1 MGIWGIVVRYVVI
14 GCALFLSACGGGGGG
29 DDGGSGTANTPAP
42 PPPASE
48 IGPDGGTVNGPNGT
62 KVVVPPGALAVNTP
76 IAITQIAASAV
87 PLPSGITPIG
97 ATFAFTP
104 HGTTFAVPVTVTLP
118 FDPASVPAGSLPQFM
133 KTNAQNQWQDIA
145 DPVFGATSVSGQVT
159 SFSDLM
165 TGLLLSA
172 PRRVWE
178 FSHIPGTHAKAV
190 PLAPPNHGGRQPED
204 VPSGRSVSDIVEFG
218 PALFDEPVTDLAAS
232 LPPDQIANGH
242 AFGSANGVTYGV
254 LAEAPDGELGGPDP
268 IGSKTNLIQRQTFTV
283 TAANPTLR
291 VKLTK
296 VRILLTDF
304 NGPTGPTGGIA
315 PIKGEVKFN
324 LSASKGI
331 ATPFLLAKGHAHV
344 FGADNNFF
352 PRAANLT
359 PSNIVG
365 GLWNNESFNS
375 RTGVVGFSI
384 VNGQPTLDP
393 LGTVAPGSCPG
404 TFGLMELKATIP
416 IDIPISD
423 FKEGD
428 VLFLRSEVTAETYNR
443 RGGGSPLDCE
453 GSSASA
459 FIRDP
464 LEIGGVEWEFTGLQP
479 SETSAEDNFD
489 ESARLD
495 PAVCE
500 TQPNPDPEAGTLQF
514 EASTFTVDEFEGS
527 IPTVAITRTGGSK
540 GAISA
545 TFTTSD
551 GSATAG
557 DDYQAM
563 NTTVFFSDGEQGVQ
577 IVPIPITPDLFAE
590 LGETV
595 NMTLSEPA
603 GCGALGA
610 QTTAVMTILDN
621 RVNTPNQPSGLDP
634 TFDTDGKVTTNFG
647 GDDSAMAI
655 QPDGKIVMVGG
666 SISDFVLARYN
677 TNGSLDT
684 TFGTNGLVTHN
695 MLTGT
700 AEEIAR
706 AVAIQSDGKIIV
718 AGHTGQF
725 GRPGRPAGNRFDH
738 AVVRYN
744 ANGSVDTTFGA
755 GGVASSLI
763 GRIFAMALQ
772 PDGGIIVVGDAP
784 QPEDMMVAR
793 YNPNGNL
800 DLTFG
805 EGGFRLFDFDLT
817 AELADSVAVQS
828 NGSIVLSGPHTKV
841 GETVREQHTAVI
853 RLDAGGDPDATFST
867 DGTLILDNTRV
878 NEGVAIQ
885 SDSRIVLVG
894 DTDGASANAP
904 RFLTMRLNTNGTV
917 DDSFGTEGRAVTD
930 ITTRG
935 DTARSVALQA
945 DGKIVV
951 AGSSNNQV
959 NPNFAAVRYNA
970 NGTPDASFA
979 TASILSVDFFGFTD
993 AAENVA
999 IQGDGKIVL
1008 GGVARNNVDGYG
1020 LARVNP

>member
-1 MGIWGIVVRYVVI
+1 MGISGIVVRYVVI
-14 GCALFLSACGGGGGG
+14 GCALLLSACGGGGGG

-42 PPPASE
+42 PPTSG
-48 IGPDGGTVNGPNGT
+48 IGPAGGTVNGPNGT
-62 KVVVPPGALAVNTP
+62 KVVIPPGALAVNTP
-76 IAITQIAASAV
+76 IAITQIAASAT
-87 PLPSGITPIG
+87 PLPSGLTPLG
-97 ATFAFTP
+97 STFAFTP

-145 DPVFGATSVSGQVT
+145 NPVFGATSVSGQVT

-172 PRRVWE
+172 PRREWAFFQV
-178 FSHIPGTHAKAV
+178 PGTHGEAE
-190 PLAPPNHGGRQPED
+190 PLAPPNQGGRQPED
-204 VPSGRSVSDIVEFG
+204 VPLGRSVSDIVEFG

-242 AFGSANGVTYGV
+242 AFGSGNGVTYGV
-254 LAEAPDGELGGPDP
+254 LAEAPDGKLGGPDP
-268 IGSKTNLIQRQTFTV
+268 IGSKTNLVQSQLFTV

-304 NGPTGPTGGIA
+304 NGPTGPTGGTA
-315 PIKGEVKFN
+315 PIKGEVKFD

-331 ATPFLLAKGHAHV
+331 AAPFLLAKGRAHV

-352 PRAANLT
+352 PRAVNIA
-359 PSNIVG
+359 PSNIEG
-365 GLWNNESFNS
+365 GLWNDESFN
-375 RTGVVGFSI
+375 RRIGNVGFSI

-416 IDIPISD
+416 IEIPIST
-423 FKEGD
+423 FEIGD
-428 VLFLRSEVTAETYNR
+428 VLILRSEVTAETYNR
-443 RGGGSPLDCE
+443 RGGGSPLDCD

-464 LEIGGVEWEFTGLQP
+464 LEVGGVEWEFTGLQP
-479 SETSAEDNFD
+479 GETPAADDFE
-489 ESARLD
+489 ESPRLE
-495 PAVCE
+495 PEVCE
-500 TQPNPDPEAGTLQF
+500 AGPSPDPEAGTLQF
-514 EASTFTVDEFEGS
+514 EASTFTVDEFEGAV
-527 IPTVAITRTGGSK
+527 PTVAVTRTGGST

-551 GSATAG
+551 GTATAG
-557 DDYQAM
+557 SDYQAL
-563 NTTVFFSDGEQGVQ
+563 NTTVFFADGQEGVQ
-577 IVPIPITPDLFAE
+577 IVPIPVTPDVLAE

-595 NMTLSEPA
+595 NMTLSEPG

-610 QTTAVMTILDN
+610 RTTAVITILDN

-647 GDDSAMAI
+647 GNDTGMAI

-666 SISDFVLARYN
+666 STSDFVLARYN

-684 TFGTNGLVTHN
+684 SFGTNGLVTHN

-706 AVAIQSDGKIIV
+706 AVGIQSDGKIVV

-744 ANGSVDTTFGA
+744 ANGSVDTTFGS
-755 GGVASSLI
+755 GGVASALI
-763 GRIFAMALQ
+763 GRIFGMAFQ

-784 QPEDMMVAR
+784 LPQDMMVAR

-817 AELADSVAVQS
+817 AELADNVAVQS
-828 NGSIVLSGPHTKV
+828 NGAIVLSGPHTRV
-841 GETVREQHTAVI
+841 GETEREQHTAVV
-853 RLDAGGDPDATFST
+853 RLDSGGDPDASFGTAGALIMLNARVSAGLAVQN
-867 DGTLILDNTRV
+867 DG
-878 NEGVAIQ
+878 
-885 SDSRIVLVG
+885 RIVLVG
-894 DTDGASANAP
+894 DIESAIPATP
-904 RFLTMRLNTNGTV
+904 RFSTMRLNVNGTP
-917 DDSFGTEGRAVTD
+917 DTSFGTDGRVITS

-935 DTARSVALQA
+935 DTARAVALQA

-959 NPNFAAVRYNA
+959 NPNFAAVRYNS
-970 NGTPDASFA
+970 NGTLDASFA
-979 TASILSVDFFGFTD
+979 TASMLSVDFFGFTD
-993 AAENVA
+993 VAENVA

-1008 GGVARNNVDGYG
+1008 GGLARNSVDGYG

>member
-1 MGIWGIVVRYVVI
+1 MGISGIVVRYIVI

-29 DDGGSGTANTPAP
+29 DDGGSGTTNAP
-42 PPPASE
+42 PPPPPQSG
-48 IGPDGGTVNGPNGT
+48 IGPAGGTVDGPNGT
-62 KVVVPPGALAVNTP
+62 KVVIPPGALAVNTP

-145 DPVFGATSVSGQVT
+145 NPVFGATSVSGQVT

-165 TGLLLSA
+165 TGLLIFA
-172 PRRVWE
+172 PRREWE
-178 FSHIPGTHAKAV
+178 FSHIPGDHGKAV
-190 PLAPPNHGGRQPED
+190 RLAPPNHGGKQPED

-232 LPPDQIANGH
+232 LLPDQIANGH
-242 AFGSANGVTYGV
+242 AFGSGNGVTYGV
-254 LAEAPDGELGGPDP
+254 LAEAPDGVLNGPDP
-268 IGSKTNLIQRQTFTV
+268 IGSKTNLVQRQTFKV

-304 NGPTGPTGGIA
+304 NGTPGPTGGIA
-315 PIKGEVKFN
+315 PIKGEVIFN

-331 ATPFLLAKGHAHV
+331 SAPFLLAKGHAHV

-352 PRAANLT
+352 PRAANLA
-359 PSNIVG
+359 PSTI
-365 GLWNNESFNS
+365 GLWSEESFNRS
-375 RTGVVGFSI
+375 TGNVGFSI

-416 IDIPISD
+416 IEIPIST
-423 FKEGD
+423 FIEGD
-428 VLFLRSEVTAETYNR
+428 VLNLRSEVTAEAYNR
-443 RGGGSPLDCE
+443 RGGGSPLDCA

-464 LEIGGVEWEFTGLQP
+464 LEIGGVEWEFTGLEAV
-479 SETSAEDNFD
+479 ETSAEDNFE
-489 ESARLD
+489 ESPRLE
-495 PAVCE
+495 PEVCKAGPS
-500 TQPNPDPEAGTLQF
+500 PNPEAGTLQF
-514 EASTFTVDEFEGS
+514 EASTFTVDEFEGAVQA
-527 IPTVAITRTGGSK
+527 VAVTRTGGST

-551 GSATAG
+551 GTATAG
-557 DDYQAM
+557 SDYQAL
-563 NTTVFFSDGEQGVQ
+563 NTTVFFADGQEGVQ
-577 IVPIPITPDLFAE
+577 IVPIPVTPDLLAE
-590 LGETV
+590 LDETV
-595 NMTLSEPA
+595 NMTLSELG

-610 QTTAVMTILDN
+610 RTTAVMTILDN
-621 RVNTPNQPSGLDP
+621 RVNTPSQPSGLDP

-647 GDDSAMAI
+647 GNDTGMAI

-666 SISDFVLARYN
+666 STSDFVMARYN

-684 TFGTNGLVTHN
+684 SFGTNGLVTHN

-755 GGVASSLI
+755 GGVASALI

-817 AELADSVAVQS
+817 AELAENVAVQS

-853 RLDAGGDPDATFST
+853 RLDAGGDPDDSFGA
-867 DGTLILDNTRV
+867 DGVVILDNLRV
-878 NEGVAIQ
+878 SDGVAIQ
-885 SDSRIVLVG
+885 SDGRVVLVG

-904 RFLTMRLNTNGTV
+904 RFATTRLNTNGTP
-917 DDSFGTEGRAVTD
+917 DNSFGTGGTVVTD

-993 AAENVA
+993 SAENVA

-1008 GGVARNNVDGYG
+1008 GGLARNAVDGYG